1 MVVCTLILRCVL
13 QDGSLDTHGSNARMV
28 KLAHDVAN
36 SRPSLPPT
44 ATSDD
49 SLVGYSEPSED
60 PEDAP
65 AVPTVRRRGRP
76 KRSISE
82 GMGFH

>member
-1 MVVCTLILRCVL
+1 MVIHIFVLRRML

-44 ATSDD
+44 AASDD
-49 SLVGYSEPSED
+49 NSVYPPEPSEEL
-60 PEDAP
+60 EDAP

-76 KRSISE
+76 KRSITE
-82 GMGFH
+82 CMRFH